1 MKWRKS
7 VSLVMAV
14 AIAGGMFAGC
24 QGGSNAEGG
33 SQTDAAGGK
42 EPVTLTFKT
51 LTWIKAEQE
60 AQRAVIDEWNAAHPD
75 IQVELQSADWSTATN
90 ELLTAFETGDVPDI
104 FQYAQPIIAD
114 WKDLGYLDDMSVMLT
129 EEDKAD
135 VNEDIW
141 SGLTASDGSIVGI
154 PIQYE
159 VDVTFYNKEIFEKY
173 NITPPTME
181 DPWTF
186 DEMVEVARMIQE
198 KEGIQGMS
206 FPGPDHFG
214 RVFTEVW
221 APKIGD
227 PLVYTKDDGS
237 YELKLND
244 ESREFFQKI
253 KALFDEGLISQSM
266 LSADSNT
273 IALNEFMG
281 GQSAMIVGYGCWYR
295 SQFLNETEGMD
306 NTIDW
311 GVAAPI
317 AVNSTSVYGYIQ
329 TLSVP
334 KDSKHKDEAY
344 EFLKWYWNKE
354 NTLKIAKAAYI
365 MPGRNSA
372 IQDESLNTPEYS
384 WDICQQAVQ
393 KNVLPEYVKLPGWG
407 QFTEGVALTLCSE
420 YFSGTID
427 FDEFVSRFESEG
439 TRILNENR

>member
-1 MKWRKS
+1 MKWRRE
-7 VSLVMAV
+7 VSLMMTAV
-14 AIAGGMFAGC
+14 IMGGLLAGC
-24 QGGSNAEGG
+24 GGSGDAEGS
-33 SQTDAAGGK
+33 SQNGGENGK
-42 EPVTLTFKT
+42 EPVKLTFKT

-60 AQRAVIDEWNAAHPD
+60 AQKAVIDEWNAAHPD
-75 IQVELQSADWSTATN
+75 IQVELQSADWATATN

-135 VNEDIW
+135 VNADIW

-227 PLVYTKDDGS
+227 PLVYAKEDGS
-237 YELKLND
+237 YEVKLND
-244 ESREFFQKI
+244 ESREFFKKI

-266 LSADSNT
+266 LSTDANT

-281 GQSAMIVGYGCWYR
+281 GKSGMLVGYGCWYR
-295 SQFLNETEGMD
+295 SQFINETEGMD
-306 NTIDW
+306 AIDW

-334 KDSKHKDEAY
+334 KDSKHKEEAY

-372 IQDESLNTPEYS
+372 IQDESLNTSEYA
-384 WDICQQAVQ
+384 WDLCQQAVQ

-420 YFSGTID
+420 YFTGTID
-427 FDEFVSRFESEG
+427 FDDFVSRFESEG